1 MFTIAD
7 IRNIAIQ
14 IEKNGEA
21 TYRKAAANAS
31 DPELAQILIWMAD
44 QEKKHAE
51 WFSNLRS
58 TMPLTREQKEL
69 EEMGKVLLQDMVKGN
84 NFLLGEENLNSA
96 QTTQK
101 LFEISSSFEAD
112 TALFYEFLLGLIEE
126 PEVQGQLQRIIE
138 EERKHIKKLQELQ
151 ELQEK
156 QIA

>member
-1 MFTIAD
+1 
-7 IRNIAIQ
+7 
-14 IEKNGEA
+14 
-21 TYRKAAANAS
+21 
-31 DPELAQILIWMAD
+31 
-44 QEKKHAE
+44 
-51 WFSNLRS
+51 
-58 TMPLTREQKEL
+58 MPLTREQKEL